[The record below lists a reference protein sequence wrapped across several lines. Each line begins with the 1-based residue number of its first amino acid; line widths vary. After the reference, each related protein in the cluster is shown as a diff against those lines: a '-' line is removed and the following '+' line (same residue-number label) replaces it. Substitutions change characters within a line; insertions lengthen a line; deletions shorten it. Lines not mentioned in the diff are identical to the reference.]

1 MEAFNNS
8 IHFDKRMWRADIDG
22 SIAYA
27 RALADAKLLTPAEAE
42 ELARGLHLVAGEWAG
57 GTFRILPSD
66 EDIHTANER
75 RLGEHIGPLAGKLHT
90 GRSRNDQ
97 VATDVRLWLKVEL
110 AGLRA
115 HLLRLIG
122 VAAARAEA
130 EVAHLMPGYTHLQP
144 AQPVRWSHWLLS
156 HAWAWQRDLGRL
168 DDAMARLDVM
178 PLGSGALAGH
188 AFGLDRPALAA
199 ALGFS
204 GGATPN
210 SMDAVSDRDFAL
222 ETAAWA
228 SILSVHLS
236 RWAED
241 LIIYSSAEFG
251 FVTLSD
257 AYSTGSSLMPQKKNP
272 GAWRAQIRAQG
283 NAARKKAPLT
293 TQPALFLPP
302 PPPTPP
308 DALELLRGKTGRVVG
323 DLTSLL
329 VTVKG
334 LPSTYNKDL
343 QEDKEPLFD
352 VVDTLKG
359 TLPIAVRF

>member
-1 MEAFNNS
+1 MSSVAAPKLWGGRFTGATDPAMEAFNNS

-302 PPPTPP
+302 PPPLPP
-308 DALELLRGKTGRVVG
+308 QTRWSFCAARRGAWWA
-323 DLTSLL
+323 TSR
-329 VTVKG
+329 
-334 LPSTYNKDL
+334 PCSS
-343 QEDKEPLFD
+343 Q
-352 VVDTLKG
+352 
-359 TLPIAVRF
+359 